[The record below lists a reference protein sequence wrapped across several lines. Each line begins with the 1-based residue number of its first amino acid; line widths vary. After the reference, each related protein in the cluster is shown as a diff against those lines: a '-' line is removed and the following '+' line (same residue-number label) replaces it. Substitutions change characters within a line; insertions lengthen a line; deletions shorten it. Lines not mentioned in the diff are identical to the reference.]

1 MATRQNHGSGRRVR
15 VRAAVAAA
23 LACVAMFGAGLVSAG
38 EVDQDGSPPIS
49 ATGADVVDIRN
60 TSGGLTRY
68 TTIPSTSIFSIRGR
82 RGPCSFTAFSP
93 GITYDGQDYAEGQE
107 VSSARWL
114 FIEAKFQHSINPN
127 RPDAASESYGLL
139 SQVGRVFEVYC
150 DTTDHH
156 IDTIIVYATDSM
168 LDPRVRV
175 TNLYNQLQLIQPII
189 YRNPVV
195 DRWGGLITRYPAW
208 LAIQPAAWAE
218 QVSSAD
224 YYRGWTLYLYLRP
237 TALSFHVVFTPNP
250 EQPSPTFNGIVD
262 CVSST
267 GQATADSVA
276 FPAVPV
282 LPDQAEPGVNGN
294 CMWTPPGPGTVTIQA
309 RITYDVVFWAN
320 GYTESLADYTWT
332 SPEATFATGELSA
345 VNTNN

>member
-1 MATRQNHGSGRRVR
+1 MRLSRVAFVASLSATWLVPSL
-15 VRAAVAAA
+15 AAA
-23 LACVAMFGAGLVSAG
+23 DSSL
-38 EVDQDGSPPIS
+38 EDGSPPIS
-49 ATGADVVDIRN
+49 AHGADVVDIRN

-68 TTIPSTSIFSIRGR
+68 TSIPSDSIFRTR
-82 RGPCSFTAFSP
+82 PRGPCGFTALSP
-93 GITYDGQDYAEGQE
+93 GTTYDGQDYVAGQQ
-107 VSSARWL
+107 VSSTRWL

-127 RPDAASESYGLL
+127 RPDAATESYGAL

-150 DTTDHH
+150 DTVSHH
-156 IDTIIVYATDSM
+156 IDTIIVYSTDPM
-168 LDPRVRV
+168 LDPRTRV
-175 TNLYNQLQLIQPII
+175 TNLYNELQLIQPTV

-195 DRWGGLITRYPAW
+195 DLWGGLITRYPAW

-237 TALSFHVVFTPNP
+237 TALSFQVVFTPNP
-250 EQPSPTFNGIVD
+250 EQPSPAFNGIVD
-262 CVSST
+262 CVANPAD
-267 GQATADSVA
+267 ATADTSA
-276 FPAVPV
+276 FPAVPL
-282 LPDQAEPGVNGN
+282 LPDQTEPGVNGS

-309 RITYDVVFWAN
+309 RITYDVTFWAN

-332 SPEATFATGELSA
+332 SEPATFATGELSA

>member
-1 MATRQNHGSGRRVR
+1 LVVLSTPTGVLANEGRDD
-15 VRAAVAAA
+15 
-23 LACVAMFGAGLVSAG
+23 GA
-38 EVDQDGSPPIS
+38 PPIT

-68 TTIPSTSIFSIRGR
+68 TSIPGDSIFSKRGR

-93 GITYDGQDYAEGQE
+93 GVTYDGQNYAEGQE
-107 VSSARWL
+107 VNSTRWL
-114 FIEAKFQHSINPN
+114 FIEAKFQNSINPN
-127 RPDAASESYGLL
+127 RPDASTASYGAL

-150 DTTDHH
+150 DTVAHH
-156 IDTIIVYATDSM
+156 IDTIIVYSTDLM

-175 TNLYNQLQLIQPII
+175 TNLYNELQLIQPTV

-218 QVSSAD
+218 QVSNAD

-237 TALSFHVVFTPNP
+237 TALSFQVVFTPKP
-250 EQPSPTFNGIVD
+250 EQPSPAFNGIVQ
-262 CVSST
+262 CVADP
-267 GQATADSVA
+267 GQSIADTVA
-276 FPAVPV
+276 FPAVPT
-282 LPDQAEPGVNGN
+282 LPDQSEPGVNGD
-294 CMWTPPGPGTVTIQA
+294 CLWTPPGPGTVTIQA
-309 RITYDVVFWAN
+309 RMTYDVTFWAN

-332 SPEATFATGELSA
+332 SPAATFATGELSA

>member
-1 MATRQNHGSGRRVR
+1 MRIAGIAVVTTLWLSASVLADGSSG
-15 VRAAVAAA
+15 
-23 LACVAMFGAGLVSAG
+23 
-38 EVDQDGSPPIS
+38 DGSPPIS

-68 TTIPSTSIFSIRGR
+68 TTIPSSSIFSIRGR
-82 RGPCSFTAFSP
+82 RGPCSFAAFSP
-93 GITYDGQDYAEGQE
+93 GVTYDGQDYAEGQQ
-107 VSSARWL
+107 VSSTRWL

-127 RPDAASESYGLL
+127 RPDAASESYGAL
-139 SQVGRVFEVYC
+139 SQVRRVFEVYC

-156 IDTIIVYATDSM
+156 IDTIIVYSTDSM

-175 TNLYNQLQLIQPII
+175 TNLYNELQLIQPTV

-208 LAIQPAAWAE
+208 LAIQPAAWVE
-218 QVSSAD
+218 QVSTAD
-224 YYRGWTLYLYLRP
+224 YYRGWTLYIDLRP
-237 TALSFHVVFTPNP
+237 NALSFHVVFTPNP
-250 EQPSPTFNGIVD
+250 EQPSPAFNGIVD
-262 CVSST
+262 CVT
-267 GQATADSVA
+267 NPGLVAAGTIA

-282 LPDQAEPGVNGN
+282 LPDQSEPGDNGD
-294 CMWTPPGPGTVTIQA
+294 CMWTPPGPGAVTIQA
-309 RITYDVVFWAN
+309 RITYDVTFWAN

-345 VNTNN
+345 VNTND

>member
-1 MATRQNHGSGRRVR
+1 MAAGL
-15 VRAAVAAA
+15 
-23 LACVAMFGAGLVSAG
+23 LACVAPTPVSAG
-38 EVDQDGSPPIS
+38 DDREDDSPPIS

-68 TTIPSTSIFSIRGR
+68 TTIPGSSIFRTR
-82 RGPCSFTAFSP
+82 PRGPCGFTASTA
-93 GITYDGQDYAEGQE
+93 GRTYDGQDYAAGQQ
-107 VSSARWL
+107 VSSTRWL
-114 FIEAKFQHSINPN
+114 FIEAKFQHSINSD
-127 RPDAASESYGLL
+127 RPDAASESFGAL

-156 IDTIIVYATDSM
+156 IDTIIVYPSDPM

-175 TNLYNQLQLIQPII
+175 TNLYNQLQLIQPTV

-218 QVSSAD
+218 QVSTAD

-237 TALSFHVVFTPNP
+237 TALSFQVVFTPKP
-250 EQPSPTFNGIVD
+250 EQPSPEFNGIVE
-262 CVSST
+262 CVTDPSEV
-267 GQATADSVA
+267 TADTIA

-282 LPDQAEPGVNGN
+282 LPDQSEPGVNGN

-309 RITYDVVFWAN
+309 RITYDVTFWAN
-320 GYTESLADYTWT
+320 GYTEALPDYTWT
-332 SPEATFATGELSA
+332 SEAATFATGELSA